1 MNRIFILILMLACFS
16 CSSKMETIRVTH
28 NGVPKPIGPYSHSTG
43 YGNVIFVSGQIG
55 IDQKTNMLK
64 DGVEQQTVQIMENL
78 KTILADNQSDIEH
91 ITKTTIFL
99 TDMKYFEKVNE
110 IYAKYFHGHFPART
124 TIEVASLP
132 RNANIEIECIAVKR

>member
-28 NGVPKPIGPYSHSTG
+28 SGVPKPIGPYSHSTS

-78 KTILADNQSDIEH
+78 KTILADNQSDILS
-91 ITKTTIFL
+91 T
-99 TDMKYFEKVNE
+99 
-110 IYAKYFHGHFPART
+110 
-124 TIEVASLP
+124 LP
-132 RNANIEIECIAVKR
+132 RQRYFWQT